1 MSTVYHKPVL
11 VDEVL
16 EYLNLK
22 PGKTYV
28 DVTFGGGG
36 HTRAILEAEPGCTV
50 IAIDW
55 DRVALERNGIPLQ
68 EEFPDRLD
76 LVWGNFAQIERL
88 LAKINER
95 KVDGILAD
103 FGTSQNQLTQR
114 PGFSFNTD
122 TPLDMRMSPAHQ
134 KTTAADILNHSS
146 QATLVKMFKELG
158 EVQRAHAL
166 VRLIIE
172 EREKRPIKTT
182 LQLVELVKKAGIMSS
197 RPGIHPTTKVF
208 QALRMHVNKELE
220 NIRAFLK
227 NGLMVLNPGGRL
239 ACITFHSLE
248 DRIVKHFFKDVAA
261 LQKPPVVLVT
271 PKAISGSE
279 EEIKRNP
286 SSRSAKLRVIE
297 VI

>member
-1 MSTVYHKPVL
+1 MYHKPVL

-16 EYLNLK
+16 QYLALK

-36 HTRAILEAEPGCTV
+36 HTRAILEAEPDCTV

-55 DRVALERNGIPLQ
+55 DRVALERNGIPMQ
-68 EEFPDRLD
+68 DEFPDRLD

-88 LAKINER
+88 LAKIGEK

-134 KTTAADILNHSS
+134 KTTAADVLNHCS

-158 EVQRAHAL
+158 EVQRSHAL
-166 VRLIIE
+166 VRLIFE
-172 EREKRPIKTT
+172 EREKRPLKTT

-197 RPGIHPTTKVF
+197 RPGIHPATKVF
-208 QALRMHVNKELE
+208 QALRMYVNKELE

-227 NGLMVLNPGGRL
+227 NSLTVLNPGGRL

-248 DRIVKHFFKDVAA
+248 DRIVKHFFKEVDAS
-261 LQKPPVVLVT
+261 QNPPVNLIT
-271 PKAISGSE
+271 PKPISGTPD
-279 EEIKRNP
+279 EIKRNP